1 MFSTI
6 LITGGCRSGKSGHA
20 LNLASKVRGTRRLF
34 VATCVA
40 EDEEMRRRVQR
51 HQKER
56 GPAWQTLEEP
66 VELAHVIQRQGPDA
80 DLILVDCLTLWVSNL
95 MTKQPDDTTFLGW
108 LDELCRVIARPPC
121 PLIFVTNEV
130 GAGIVPENKLAR
142 QFRDLTGWAN
152 QKVAAACTTVIWMV
166 AGIAVTIKPGNDRLE
181 SGQV

>member
-20 LNLASKVRGTRRLF
+20 LSLASQVQGMRKLF

-56 GPAWQTLEEP
+56 GRDWQTLEEP
-66 VELAHVIQRQGPDA
+66 VDLVHAIQREGPGA

-95 MTKQPDDTTFLGW
+95 MVQHPVDTTFLDR
-108 LDELCRVIARPPC
+108 LENLCQVIARPPC

-130 GAGIVPENKLAR
+130 GAGIVPENTLAR
-142 QFRDLTGWAN
+142 RFRDLTGWAN
-152 QKVAAACTTVIWMV
+152 QHVAAACTKVIWMV
-166 AGIAVTIKPGNDRLE
+166 AGIAVTIKPGKDGAEGRRA
-181 SGQV
+181 

>member
-20 LNLASKVRGTRRLF
+20 LNLASQVRGMRRLF

-56 GPAWQTLEEP
+56 GRAWQTLEEP
-66 VELAHVIQRQGPDA
+66 VDLVDVIQTQGPGT

-95 MTKQPDDTTFLGW
+95 MTKHPDDTTFL
-108 LDELCRVIARPPC
+108 DRVDKLCRVIDQPPC

-142 QFRDLTGWAN
+142 RFRDLTGWAN

-166 AGIAVTIKPGNDRLE
+166 AGVAVTIKPGNLSLE
-181 SGQV
+181 GAQA

>member
-1 MFSTI
+1 MPDDS
-6 LITGGCRSGKSGHA
+6 RSPG
-20 LNLASKVRGTRRLF
+20 
-34 VATCVA
+34 
-40 EDEEMRRRVQR
+40 
-51 HQKER
+51 
-56 GPAWQTLEEP
+56 
-66 VELAHVIQRQGPDA
+66 A

-95 MTKQPDDTTFLGW
+95 MAKQPDDTTFLDW

-166 AGIAVTIKPGNDRLE
+166 AGIAVTIKPGNDSLE